1 MTEALN
7 GGGGR
12 RTRLGESTCV
22 LEAPPPSVYKGWRAG
37 QPLWVR
43 QGRERGVLLGL
54 QVLVGF
60 PLGRGKEGREREKEK
75 GVLRPPNPLS
85 NSDQQGE
92 GRSSPC
98 GLLLS
103 FPYGPIR
110 PITSPGG
117 FGTPPAL
124 RKIPESL
131 GTFPTSEYSLPIYES
146 LPLGH
151 SETPRHV
158 RDLIR
163 DSELPSVTHHIT
175 HIILYHHRTLSVRTL
190 RVRE

>member
-1 MTEALN
+1 MGQL
-7 GGGGR
+7 
-12 RTRLGESTCV
+12 CV
-22 LEAPPPSVYKGWRAG
+22 SKGCPSSVYKG
-37 QPLWVR
+37 
-43 QGRERGVLLGL
+43 GRRRRRPILLLVGVHQEGKEEGKREKERGVLC
-54 QVLVGF
+54 
-60 PLGRGKEGREREKEK
+60 
-75 GVLRPPNPLS
+75 PPNPLS

-98 GLLLS
+98 GLLLY

-124 RKIPESL
+124 RKILGSL
-131 GTFPTSEYSLPIYES
+131 GTFPISEYHLPIYRS

-175 HIILYHHRTLSVRTL
+175 HIILYRHRTLSVRTL